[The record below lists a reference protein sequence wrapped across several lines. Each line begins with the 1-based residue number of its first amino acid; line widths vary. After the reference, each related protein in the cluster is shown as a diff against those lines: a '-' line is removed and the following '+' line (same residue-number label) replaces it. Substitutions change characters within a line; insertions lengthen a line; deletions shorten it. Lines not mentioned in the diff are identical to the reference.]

1 MYPSNWIT
9 VKEYPDG
16 TRWCNVQDTNI
27 PVQVFSGDVS
37 RSAVAHAEKA
47 SDDIFAAHAA
57 DDPFCMIAD
66 LRKLQGLTG
75 YVRQNT
81 KNRFSAFPPDRK
93 FYFALLMSQ
102 SLANRLMTVFLSGLV
117 RMSGRNIAMQVFY
130 DPEAALKWLVN
141 HRSLAAKASSSG

>member
-9 VKEYPDG
+9 VREYADG
-16 TRWCNVQDTNI
+16 TRWCNVQDKDI

-66 LRKLQGLTG
+66 LRKLQGLT
-75 YVRQNT
+75 VHIRQNT
-81 KNRFSAFPPDRK
+81 KNRLSTFAPDRK
-93 FYFALLMSQ
+93 YYFALLMSQ
-102 SLANRLMTVFLSGLV
+102 SLANRLMAVFLVGLV
-117 RMSGRNIAMQVFY
+117 RMTGRHVAMEIFY
-130 DPEAALKWLVN
+130 DPEAALKWLMKC
-141 HRSLAAKASSSG
+141 RSTTVKAS